1 MKLFSK
7 IHSAT
12 MLFLLVVTGIANATE
27 VHLWDK
33 KPIEIRLEV
42 GKERIITFPSNAKL
56 GMSQDFAG
64 KIRFTNA
71 AGTLYIKALQAFNK
85 TRVFATLD
93 NGEMLLIDF
102 FAVRPSK
109 GNDAPEEFKIVHPD
123 AVEKASEGLKKS
135 EQEVEENS
143 RSITIKQALQYAVI
157 DLYGVKRLLPNLAIT
172 ESEIKKPLNL
182 KHVFINGSAGLFELN
197 AFKQYRT
204 TNYTVTAVHLRNRTH
219 HKQYIRLVD
228 VYPAMLVS
236 SSFDT
241 YVEARTED
249 PMQRDS
255 TTFFIVTKKPL
266 REYGFY
272 SPAILK
278 SNSNTSKDRE
288 GEKVSEANDE

>member
-1 MKLFSK
+1 MKLISK
-7 IHSAT
+7 IHSAV
-12 MLFLLVVTGIANATE
+12 MLFLLVLTNTANATE

-42 GKERIITFPSNAKL
+42 GKERIVTFPSNAKL
-56 GMSQDFAG
+56 GMSQDFSS

-109 GNDAPEEFKIVHPD
+109 DNEAPEEFKIVHPD

-135 EQEVEENS
+135 QEEIDENS
-143 RSITIKQALQYAVI
+143 KSITIKQALQYAVI
-157 DLYGVKRLLPNLAIT
+157 DLYGAKRLLPNLAIT
-172 ESEIKKPLNL
+172 ESEIKNPLNL
-182 KHVFINGSAGLFELN
+182 KHVFINGSSGLFDLT

-204 TNYTVTAVHLRNRTH
+204 SKYTVTAIHLRNKTY

-241 YVEARTED
+241 YVEARTDD

-255 TTFFIVTKKPL
+255 TTFFIVTSKPL

-272 SPAILK
+272 SPVLAQ
-278 SNSNTSKDRE
+278 SEVNKDAE
-288 GEKVSEANDE
+288 VNDE